1 MSLSGGYRVLRDQA
15 LFRLGGG
22 DAETAHERT
31 LGALAR
37 FGTIPTAVAAG
48 RRWALGDAPG
58 LPRTL
63 FGVPFPGPVGLA
75 AGMDK
80 NGVALPAWAGL
91 GFGFVEVGTVTA
103 HAQPGNPQPR
113 LFRLPAS
120 EAIVNRMG
128 FNNRG
133 AAALAARL
141 ADLCG
146 ANDGRPLPI
155 PVGVSLGKSKVTPL
169 DAAVEDYRTSLRLV
183 HRYADYVAVN
193 VSSPNTPG
201 LRALQDRAALDEL
214 LGALTTE
221 AAGLRTTPGPRRPV
235 GRPAPLVV
243 KIAPDLT
250 DAAVGEV
257 LEVCAAHGVAGVI
270 VSNTTLDRS
279 GVAAA
284 DTANAAE
291 TGGLSGRPLSRRA
304 RELVRFVVRE
314 STGRMPVIGVGGI
327 LTAADAT
334 AMFDSG
340 AALVQV
346 YTGLVYRG
354 PGLVRAINK
363 SVTQRC
369 LGRSDSAEGISG
381 PLRARQG
388 DSRGA
393 VQGRV
398 TNDGSSALSRH
409 VAREVS
415 E

>member
-1 MSLSGGYRVLRDQA
+1 MNPYGVLRDRA

-22 DAETAHERT
+22 DAESAHERT
-31 LGALAR
+31 LAGLAR
-37 FGTIPTAVAAG
+37 FGRVAAAGAAG

-58 LPRTL
+58 LSRTL
-63 FGVPFPGPVGLA
+63 FGVRFPGPVGLA

-103 HAQPGNPQPR
+103 HAQPGNPRPR

-133 AAALAARL
+133 AGALAARL
-141 ADLCG
+141 ADLSAG
-146 ANDGRPLPI
+146 GQPPLPI

-169 DAAVEDYRTSLRLV
+169 DEAVEDYLTSLRLV
-183 HRYADYVAVN
+183 HRYADYIAVN

-201 LRALQDRAALDEL
+201 LRALQDRAALDAL
-214 LGALTTE
+214 IGALTAESSTLSG
-221 AAGLRTTPGPRRPV
+221 APGPRRPAGKPV
-235 GRPAPLVV
+235 PLVV

-250 DAAVGEV
+250 EAAVGEV
-257 LEVCAAHGVAGVI
+257 LDVCAAHGVAGAI

-279 GVAAA
+279 GV
-284 DTANAAE
+284 DTAE
-291 TGGLSGRPLSRRA
+291 TGGLSGRPLTTRA

-314 STGRMPVIGVGGI
+314 TDGRLPVIGVGGV
-327 LTAADAT
+327 LSAADAT
-334 AMFDSG
+334 ALFDAG

-354 PGLVRAINK
+354 PGLVRAINRT
-363 SVTQRC
+363 VTQRG
-369 LGRSDSAEGISG
+369 LGRAASGEGATSPLSG
-381 PLRARQG
+381 PQSGSQG
-388 DSRGA
+388 ASEGS
-393 VQGRV
+393 V
-398 TNDGSSALSRH
+398 TTSGVATLSGPRTGGE
-409 VAREVS
+409 AE
-415 E
+415 